1 MVFVFS
7 TVFKAILTRL
17 IFASHAMVAIFWVT
31 LVTKQESL
39 WHLSWIL
46 VGLFVET
53 LVCLFYR
60 HGDEYKWV
68 SPSILCYLIAIIPC
82 AWIIELHLL
91 PVRSANVGNGTATPP
106 TQVSSILPGVDG
118 EVLTDLI
125 EQTTLLMMILGR
137 WLLPKGS
144 LTRES
149 LSQLLLVNLAMSADI
164 IEFFDILKLKEAQ
177 QSHDVTLAILC
188 LWTIS
193 LMQFPV
199 NATAKLGSEEA
210 NNSSP
215 SLGQPL
221 AVPPFQ
227 TPRKLSVPN
236 YIQRHGRKT
245 SRVSVD
251 LSIKQA
257 PLSDRKLSIIA
268 PNQRRPSQLYTED
281 LETGD
286 VLAYLPATSERARNQ
301 SHRMSLATDRIRFP
315 DVEPRGVKPRMSV
328 DVGSLKTNQIPRR
341 TSRDLTSISRNSESD
356 VGGFLKGNPRRSRAH
371 GRAMSLDIDDEAG
384 TEETAPKHRVTMD
397 LIGTVMALFMQD
409 GPFLTFRLF
418 MIAKY
423 SAFGYMIVF
432 LTVKNAL
439 LLTLQVYKLCVM
451 HCVCWDH
458 KDNDFSP
465 ENHVDATSR
474 LNNVQIAV
482 VHEETE
488 ASSSGDRNSR
498 RMRSRYDR
506 LSVRWTKTNANIQG
520 PLFYSRAFTN
530 NKALEKDT
538 RF

>member
-91 PVRSANVGNGTATPP
+91 PVRSAN
-106 TQVSSILPGVDG
+106 VSSILPGVDG

-199 NATAKLGSEEA
+199 NATAKLG
-210 NNSSP
+210 
-215 SLGQPL
+215 
-221 AVPPFQ
+221 
-227 TPRKLSVPN
+227 
-236 YIQRHGRKT
+236 
-245 SRVSVD
+245 
-251 LSIKQA
+251 
-257 PLSDRKLSIIA
+257 
-268 PNQRRPSQLYTED
+268 
-281 LETGD
+281 
-286 VLAYLPATSERARNQ
+286 
-301 SHRMSLATDRIRFP
+301 
-315 DVEPRGVKPRMSV
+315 
-328 DVGSLKTNQIPRR
+328 
-341 TSRDLTSISRNSESD
+341 
-356 VGGFLKGNPRRSRAH
+356 
-371 GRAMSLDIDDEAG
+371 

-451 HCVCWDH
+451 H
-458 KDNDFSP
+458 
-465 ENHVDATSR
+465 
-474 LNNVQIAV
+474 
-482 VHEETE
+482 
-488 ASSSGDRNSR
+488 
-498 RMRSRYDR
+498 
-506 LSVRWTKTNANIQG
+506 
-520 PLFYSRAFTN
+520 
-530 NKALEKDT
+530 
-538 RF
+538 